1 MIYSYERNSSP
12 PSQALFPKPHE
23 QSIKFCCDKRVRIPV
38 CGNMIGIQKW
48 WIHLSNSK
56 ACLLNSNLK
65 CLLNL
70 LRMSS
75 EAPETKCVKIWP
87 KCAQVLFPYSTFWS
101 IVTLFYAN
109 ILIRFFFFWEQVKT
123 SNSFKLLLFLK
134 TYSILLKKKN
144 YGKPTFIIAI
154 KFVDVLV
161 DYSRIL
167 PSRREPPQ
175 LCLLIQNSNKNHKL
189 LGLLLVWLPLLRWK
203 SKSYLCAHFLNL
215 LLNTLSNYT

>member
-75 EAPETKCVKIWP
+75 EATETKCVKIWP
-87 KCAQVLFPYSTFWS
+87 KCPQVFFPYSTFWS

-109 ILIRFFFFWEQVKT
+109 ILIRFFFGNRSKHQT
-123 SNSFKLLLFLK
+123 HLSYYYFLK
-134 TYSILLKKKN
+134 HIQYCWKK
-144 YGKPTFIIAI
+144 
-154 KFVDVLV
+154 
-161 DYSRIL
+161 RIM
-167 PSRREPPQ
+167 E
-175 LCLLIQNSNKNHKL
+175 
-189 LGLLLVWLPLLRWK
+189 
-203 SKSYLCAHFLNL
+203 NL
-215 LLNTLSNYT
+215 HL